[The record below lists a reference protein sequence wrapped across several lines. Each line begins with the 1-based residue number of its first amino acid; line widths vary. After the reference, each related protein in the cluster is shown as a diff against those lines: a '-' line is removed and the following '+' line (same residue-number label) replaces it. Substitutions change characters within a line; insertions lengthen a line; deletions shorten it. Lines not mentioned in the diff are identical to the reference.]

1 MAKMSQRS
9 SYDRSAYR
17 TERSR
22 RRARR
27 GAHEVSGADAAM
39 DALYEGGPSTAGGAA
54 AFSRSAYASDNPY
67 SRGGD
72 SRNYVEIRKRRR
84 RRSIAKRCLAA
95 VLAVVLV
102 GAGGAFAYLMYLQ
115 SNMSDGMTPELLS
128 VLEQA
133 PAGDPF
139 YMVLM
144 GTDASTDR
152 MSSDD
157 FAGDNFRT
165 DSLMLARIDPQAKKV
180 AIVSLMRDTQVD
192 MGEYGKQKINAAHAI
207 GGAAYTVEVVSKLAG
222 VPVSHYAEIN
232 FDGFREVVDA
242 LGGIDVDVAVEID
255 DPDAGGYV
263 PAGHQTLDG
272 DQALIL
278 CRSRNTFEEYGSGD
292 SYRAANQRLVVSAI
306 LEKLL
311 QSDAPTML
319 GTVQALTQHVTTDMS
334 VGDILSLAN
343 SMRGIDMGSGFYTA
357 MNPTTSA
364 YVDDIWWEVM
374 DEVAWRQMMK
384 RIDQGLPPLAEDTI
398 DPATGIA
405 FASAGGASQRSGAVS
420 IRNGSDIAGAGARAQ
435 AVVEGL
441 GYTTS
446 VANANRSDYEET
458 LVIYSE
464 EGQRRYAEEIVEKL
478 GCGRAEQD
486 DGDYIFTGNFLV
498 LIGSD
503 WQGGAA

>member
-27 GAHEVSGADAAM
+27 GAHDASGADAAM
-39 DALYEGGPSTAGGAA
+39 DALYDGPSATTGAA
-54 AFSRSAYASDNPY
+54 AFSRAAYASDNPY
-67 SRGGD
+67 SRDGD
-72 SRNYVEIRKRRR
+72 ARNYAEIRKRRR

-102 GAGGAFAYLMYLQ
+102 GAGGAFAYVMYLQ
-115 SNMSDGMTPELLS
+115 SNMNDGMTPELLS
-128 VLEQA
+128 VLERA

-144 GTDASTDR
+144 GTDASTER
-152 MSSDD
+152 MTSDD
-157 FAGDNFRT
+157 FVGDSFRT
-165 DSLMLARIDPQAKKV
+165 DSLMLARIDPRDKKV

-207 GGAAYTVEVVSKLAG
+207 GGAAYTVEVVSDLAG

-255 DPDAGGYV
+255 DPEAGGYV
-263 PAGHQTLDG
+263 PAGRHTLDG
-272 DQALIL
+272 EEALIL

-319 GTVQALTQHVTTDMS
+319 GTVQALTQYVTTDMS
-334 VGDILSLAN
+334 VGEILTLAN
-343 SMRGIDMGSGFYTA
+343 SMRGIDMASGFYTA

-364 YVDDIWWEVM
+364 YVDDIWWEMM
-374 DEVAWRQMMK
+374 DTAAWRTMMK
-384 RIDQGLPPLAEDTI
+384 RIDQGLPPLAEDAI

-405 FASAGGASQRSGAVS
+405 FASAGAGGQRSGAVS
-420 IRNGSDIAGAGARAQ
+420 IRNGSDIAGAGAQAQ
-435 AVVEGL
+435 SVVEGL

-446 VANANRSDYEET
+446 VANANHSDYEET

-464 EGQRRYAEEIVEKL
+464 EGQRPYAEEIAEKL

-498 LIGSD
+498 LIGAD
-503 WQGGAA
+503 WKGVAA